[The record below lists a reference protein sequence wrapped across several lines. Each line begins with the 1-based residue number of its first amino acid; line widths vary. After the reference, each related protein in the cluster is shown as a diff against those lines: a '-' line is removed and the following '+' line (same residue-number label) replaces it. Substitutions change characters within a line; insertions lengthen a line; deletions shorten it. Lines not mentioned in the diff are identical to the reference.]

1 VIRSRMS
8 LFNKAQMNDWL
19 QVILVLSATLVGA
32 GGVAGII
39 TALIARRKAASEIQ
53 KTNSEIDVNK
63 AEVEK
68 KEAETAEIITRA
80 AGAAAELLSYQLAT
94 LKAENETMRC
104 EIQALQKENTA
115 LKTIQAEQ
123 GQQILELQSIAE
135 QFDQVLE
142 GALVLYDQVI
152 ELNVEPKYVPPK
164 KNVESRVKSV
174 E

>member
-1 VIRSRMS
+1 MS
-8 LFNKAQMNDWL
+8 LLNKAQMNDWL
-19 QVILVLSATLVGA
+19 QVILVLSATLVGS

-39 TALIARRKAASEIQ
+39 TALIARH
-53 KTNSEIDVNK
+53 KTASEIDVNK

-80 AGAAAELLSYQLAT
+80 AGAAAELLSCQLAT

-104 EIQALQKENTA
+104 EIQALQKENTT

>member
-1 VIRSRMS
+1 VIQSRMS
-8 LFNKAQMNDWL
+8 LLNKTQMNDWL
-19 QVILVLSATLVGA
+19 QVILTLSATLVGA

-39 TALIARRKAASEIQ
+39 TALIARSKTASEV
-53 KTNSEIDVNK
+53 DVNK

-80 AGAAAELLSYQLAT
+80 AGAAAELLPLQLAT

>member
-1 VIRSRMS
+1 MSRLNRS
-8 LFNKAQMNDWL
+8 LMNDWV

-39 TALIARRKAASEIQ
+39 TALIARRKASSEIQ

-80 AGAAAELLSYQLAT
+80 AGAAAELLSAQLET

-104 EIQALQKENTA
+104 EIQALKKENSA
-115 LKTIQAEQ
+115 LKDIQEQ
-123 GQQILELQSIAE
+123 QGLKISELQSIAE
-135 QFDQVLE
+135 QFDQVLA
-142 GALVLYDQVI
+142 GALVLYDQVV
-152 ELNVEPKYVPPK
+152 ELNAEPKYEPPK
-164 KNVESRVKSV
+164 VKTSRSIRSV

>member
-1 VIRSRMS
+1 MS
-8 LFNKAQMNDWL
+8 LLNKTQMNDWL

-53 KTNSEIDVNK
+53 KTNSEVDVNK

-80 AGAAAELLSYQLAT
+80 AGAAAELLSAQLET

-104 EIQALQKENTA
+104 QILAMQKENSA
-115 LKTIQAEQ
+115 LKDIQEQQ
-123 GQQILELQSIAE
+123 GQKITELQSIAE
-135 QFDQVLE
+135 QFDQVLA
-142 GALVLYDQVI
+142 GALVLYDQVV
-152 ELNVEPKYVPPK
+152 ELNAEPKYEPPK
-164 KNVESRVKSV
+164 VEARRSVRSV